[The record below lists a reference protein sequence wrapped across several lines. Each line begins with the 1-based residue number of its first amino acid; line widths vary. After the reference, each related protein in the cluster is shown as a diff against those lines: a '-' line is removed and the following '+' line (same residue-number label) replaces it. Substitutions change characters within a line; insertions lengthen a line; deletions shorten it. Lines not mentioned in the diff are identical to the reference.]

1 MLVLLASAS
10 LARMELSAY
19 FVIPYCCVGLIQFLF
34 GVSILIY
41 FFCLFALAMLADAN
55 RTSMTNTYCMYTV
68 LRYS

>member
-10 LARMELSAY
+10 VVRMEL
-19 FVIPYCCVGLIQFLF
+19 
-34 GVSILIY
+34 ILTT
-41 FFCLFALAMLADAN
+41 LADAN